1 MRNHVVPKP
10 VSKEGEK
17 GWSIGHQDHT
27 HMGSTS
33 AQGLEPSSLGWKMED
48 SAIYSAD
55 PGVCTSQLD
64 QSHKFTVGVR
74 DDISSA
80 VGKPLKHKGLRTV
93 KHDSTEDNSQPQV
106 LDDSVCQDNGMSQR
120 IADCHVPIKGQ

>member
-1 MRNHVVPKP
+1 MRSHMVSKS

-48 SAIYSAD
+48 SAVYSAD

-64 QSHKFTVGVR
+64 QSHKFTVG
-74 DDISSA
+74 
-80 VGKPLKHKGLRTV
+80 PLKHKWLRTV
-93 KHDSTEDNSQPQV
+93 KHNSAEDNSQPQV

-120 IADCHVPIKGQ
+120 IADCHVPIKGHGQDKP